1 MPQRG
6 SERPDGSG
14 AAQHAALNSG
24 AVQSAALKSG
34 AAQPAAWAKRY
45 SDHQESIPNAKRNR
59 TGDTFQVAQDA
70 ASASG
75 ASRLGDDGSHAFA
88 GRRSLQ
94 LDVWKLLDPLPQTEN
109 AAEPRWHDNGAF
121 QPDTDPGDAPQPSS
135 FQIEREA
142 APRNNALAHG
152 VASAIEQDLRAYC
165 DARGEGGTLL
175 QGGLKQLRLLVFGK
189 TKYPVDE
196 DLWIPGAALPG
207 EQQYVEAVVS
217 ETVVLQHAT
226 AHLLQQVSG
235 DGSAHTVDP
244 NVDGATEW
252 GLD

>member
-1 MPQRG
+1 MQQRG

-14 AAQHAALNSG
+14 APQHAALNSG

-34 AAQPAAWAKRY
+34 AAQPAALAKRY
-45 SDHQESIPNAKRNR
+45 SDHQDTVPNATRNR
-59 TGDTFQVAQDA
+59 TGDTSQVAQDA

-75 ASRLGDDGSHAFA
+75 ASRLGDDG
-88 GRRSLQ
+88 SLQ

-135 FQIEREA
+135 VQIEREA
-142 APRNNALAHG
+142 ARRNNALAHG
-152 VASAIEQDLRAYC
+152 VAGAIEQDLRAYC

-175 QGGLKQLRLLVFGK
+175 QGGVKQLRLLVFGK

-252 GLD
+252 GLG